1 VPVVP
6 DPFPQTQA
14 PYTAPTVY
22 QPLPDNTSVYAAGE
36 PSLDTTFRESAPRTE
51 VLDQAG
57 NLTNFDYTTGADL
70 LSATGS
76 GYSWTPPT
84 VTSRPRSLM
93 GTDQVNRLNQGRAA
107 ADLRQLSFQPG
118 LSAAEN
124 EARFNSYAGLLDNPG
139 SYSGGLSRSQIYAR
153 QQAEDFRRGALPP
166 VVDDI
171 GQSGTVQEYLA
182 MFPDVGESFTSQK
195 SSGALPANMT
205 LNQFARNHY
214 AKFGIDEMANEQ
226 RRQFTLLP
234 QDAADVVPGLPGAA
248 VPDDLAKFVTP
259 AGVPDPYAT
268 NSSNWNLTDG
278 ALAEGMFGD
287 VGPIYKAHGGSVKK
301 PQGFADGGTAT
312 ADLLEK
318 TAGVPGIARNIYNYG
333 KDVVTAPSP
342 SAKLLADAM
351 GVGMKA
357 TNDPVQYGAE
367 LLGFDDARQL
377 AVMREAVAMTNELV
391 DNGYLDKSSRVKLVG
406 STDDS
411 SATRENVH
419 IEGNEE
425 VFNAVNHA
433 LFSYYAGQNPIAGLG
448 AQIKEVKQGRQQ
460 IDRGNN
466 PRTEY
471 LDYFNNQFGLN
482 LAKQGLSP
490 EDAKYQIM
498 ANIGNIAGK
507 GTRGRMQRGEE
518 IKAGSDLLTNVQDAT
533 GVARYPWEKYAESV
547 MDDAD
552 KLRAENPQG
561 FADGGSA
568 SSEQTE
574 SRNILDRLTST
585 TPAGS
590 LFITEDTAA
599 EVNPDNIQRDI
610 PRMEWDGVDRPTPMR
625 PETESKNML
634 ETLASGY
641 PKAVSTVGNYFVQPD
656 ETTASQADMSLI
668 PMGELASDTKALGG
682 MLYEG
687 IKEEGVVKFLAE
699 NLPVVAQVVAGRD
712 MNEFTGLA
720 NEARA
725 AGDSGLADMYEQIVV
740 LSATGLIPG
749 GAAANKTAKTTAI
762 KAAKDAA
769 KIKTESA
776 EMLSTLTGETAPEAP
791 TVAPEVGEAA
801 QLLEE
806 AESLRPEITTEIGA
820 RTRVEE
826 TGRYVGAPE
835 GIDSPQKLAALTRA
849 MTGLTKEGEFGRFWY
864 ERSGRQILDLTN
876 GNKDDAEKLIQAI
889 AITSANTPVAA
900 NFDFALQSFY
910 QWKNGQPI
918 KTGMYTTA
926 MSKKLQKMFDGEEW
940 AGRKT
945 NNFYNNL
952 MVEVDPSKVQGV
964 TTDLW
969 MMRAFGFDK
978 DAPQPKEYDF
988 VENETKRIAKNL
1000 GWEPQQVQA
1009 AIWVALKSRM
1019 ENQGVKDVVEARSIE
1034 NGWMHYETIKGK
1046 KVRVVDDQTQH
1057 AANWLGEAMKH
1068 TPTDADRKAAGFD
1081 YADAAQTNLGQIS
1094 WESIPSRTSGHMPE
1108 IFEATPEV
1116 VQDYHVQMSKAF
1128 LDDKGNDVIA
1138 QQLEI
1143 LSPGDFEAPGYFE
1156 GLVSPGTQTEI
1167 TLPRAYGVT
1176 RRLAEIKDRAKANA
1190 RPEEAAALGPTVEAT
1205 STGLA
1210 EPFVGPRAAA
1220 FEKDVLAADLREAT
1234 YVTET
1239 AAREA
1244 MFAYAAVRGILL
1256 KQDGVGL
1263 HRPAF
1268 INGLSRPKA
1277 NGIEVNIGRPLTAD
1291 ETSRVA
1297 RAVAKEAG
1305 HTDYNPIGSPNGFRL
1320 INFGGMTN
1328 TEFQKVVNNA
1338 LEKVTFEGGIPYNA
1352 KMFGADTGY
1361 LGNNWTENLNG
1372 EGYLDIGEL
1381 AGRPDLQRKIRDIV
1395 TQLAPRVSAVEDEFA
1410 GRYNWTRN
1418 SGLNSSY
1425 ETPQAQGIGSLPDT
1439 PLPAKR
1445 NKITFESFLM
1455 PGLGGSLGAAREKL
1469 NITPEK
1475 IKKYIALNK
1484 GTKQKPIPQVMAA
1497 AKKLKAGEISTQEY
1511 IQIAE
1516 EFQPIKPLGAVQ
1528 KRPTNKAIAMALG
1541 KNEADSAGIVGVN
1554 IDIPDGTM
1562 ISSRLDIPAYEFRD
1576 TWVVT
1581 LHDGTR
1587 KSGLAVGYGPTAV
1600 LNDVNF
1606 TTTSATAA
1614 LNMATNDTNKGTIA
1628 RINGSWQNRKPAE
1641 VEQLARDILSGKAP
1655 DADDWVEVGMN
1666 PFRHSYFYRKSDGM
1680 PVASA
1685 EEVIQVGPL
1694 VLARKAKTRPIE
1706 SPEHL
1711 IKTPEGTPPTY
1722 FKKGGAIERVYN
1734 NPRYI

>member
-1 VPVVP
+1 MAYMSARELLSGLPVKMAHGGPVHTSSGEP
-6 DPFPQTQA
+6 LYGKGATAADLLAAEQRVLGEIAADPSGWDVETAYNAILESGVTIDDALAAGVKQTTIDAIFRSGAPLPETFSTPSTVTSGFAAAPYAGQDLQPFYTQA
-14 PYTAPTVY
+14 QDYVTRLMDDGVIDEAERREAQTLATRGGFTFQDFAAAGVDPSILFTQPAAKEPDAPINVDPALLPGLTDAEKAAQLAASQAAFTNTQPEYVTPTVY

-36 PSLDTTFRESAPRTE
+36 ESLDRTFRDSAPRTE
-51 VLDQAG
+51 VLDSYG
-57 NLTNFDYTTGADL
+57 NLTNFDYTPAASL
-70 LSATGS
+70 RSATGS
-76 GYSWTPPT
+76 GYNWTPPT
-84 VTSRPRSLM
+84 VTGRPRSLM
-93 GTDQVNRLNQGRAA
+93 GADLLARYTGGRSA
-107 ADLRQLSFQPG
+107 ADLRQLTTG
-118 LSAAEN
+118 LGNGRTYSD
-124 EARFNSYAGLLDNPG
+124 YTGVLQNPG
-139 SYSGGLSRSQIYAR
+139 AYGGGLSKSQLYSRMRGLDYQLDKAAAADREASRVRGTIADYLAKYEDVRRDYAR
-153 QQAEDFRRGALPP
+153 AKEA
-166 VVDDI
+166 
-171 GQSGTVQEYLA
+171 
-182 MFPDVGESFTSQK
+182 GEI
-195 SSGALPANMT
+195 PANQT
-205 LNQFARNHY
+205 PEAFARNHY
-214 AKFGIDEMANEQ
+214 NKYGRFDRAFTLIEAAGDTGGGVLPIDEFKPNLSSGMGGYEGEGDNY
-226 RRQFTLLP
+226 
-234 QDAADVVPGLPGAA
+234 G
-248 VPDDLAKFVTP
+248 
-259 AGVPDPYAT
+259 AT
-268 NSSNWNLTDG
+268 NWNQRYDMGKAGGVTRP
-278 ALAEGMFGD
+278 F
-287 VGPIYKAHGGSVKK
+287 AHGGSVKK
-301 PQGFADGGTAT
+301 PQGFDDGGTVSS
-312 ADLLEK
+312 DL
-318 TAGVPGIARNIYNYG
+318 
-333 KDVVTAPSP
+333 
-342 SAKLLADAM
+342 
-351 GVGMKA
+351 
-357 TNDPVQYGAE
+357 
-367 LLGFDDARQL
+367 
-377 AVMREAVAMTNELV
+377 TNEELQAQLIA
-391 DNGYLDKSSRVKLVG
+391 LDAQAAPV
-406 STDDS
+406 
-411 SATRENVH
+411 
-419 IEGNEE
+419 EE
-425 VFNAVNHA
+425 
-433 LFSYYAGQNPIAGLG
+433 P
-448 AQIKEVKQGRQQ
+448 
-460 IDRGNN
+460 
-466 PRTEY
+466 
-471 LDYFNNQFGLN
+471 LDQ
-482 LAKQGLSP
+482 
-490 EDAKYQIM
+490 
-498 ANIGNIAGK
+498 
-507 GTRGRMQRGEE
+507 
-518 IKAGSDLLTNVQDAT
+518 
-533 GVARYPWEKYAESV
+533 
-547 MDDAD
+547 
-552 KLRAENPQG
+552 
-561 FADGGSA
+561 
-568 SSEQTE
+568 EQTE
-574 SRNILDRLTST
+574 SRNILDRLIST

-682 MLYEG
+682 MLYEAL
-687 IKEEGVVKFLAE
+687 KEDPVAFFAE
-699 NLPVVAQVVAGRD
+699 NLPVVAQIVAGMD
-712 MNEFTGLA
+712 MNEFTELA
-720 NEARA
+720 NEARD

-740 LSATGLIPG
+740 LSATGIIPG
-749 GAAANKTAKTTAI
+749 GAAANKAAKTTAI
-762 KAAKDAA
+762 KAARDAA
-769 KIKTESA
+769 KITTESA
-776 EMLSTLTGETAPEAP
+776 EMLSTLTGDAATETP

-801 QLLEE
+801 QLLEKV
-806 AESLRPEITTEIGA
+806 ESLRPEITTEIGA
-820 RTRVEE
+820 RTRVGE

-835 GIDSPQKLAALTRA
+835 GIDSPQKLASLTRA
-849 MTGLTKEGEFGRFWY
+849 ITGLTKEGEFGRFWY
-864 ERSGRQILDLTN
+864 ERSGRQILDLTG

-900 NFDFALQSFY
+900 NFDFALQAFY

-926 MSKKLQKMFDGEEW
+926 MSKKLQRMFDGEEW

-952 MVEVDPSKVQGV
+952 MREVDPSKVQGV

-978 DAPQPKEYDF
+978 DAPQPKEYTF
-988 VENETKRIAKNL
+988 VENETKRIAKKL

-1034 NGWMHYETIKGK
+1034 NGWMHYETIDGK
-1046 KVRVVDDQTQH
+1046 KVRVVDDQNKH

-1068 TPTDADRKAAGFD
+1068 TPTDADRTAAGFD
-1081 YADAAQTNLGQIS
+1081 YADAAQNNLAQVS

-1128 LDDKGNDVIA
+1128 LDDKGNDIIA
-1138 QQLEI
+1138 QQLGI

-1156 GLVSPGTQTEI
+1156 LRTSPGTQTELV
-1167 TLPRAYGVT
+1167 LPRAYGVT
-1176 RRLAEIKDRAKANA
+1176 RRTDEIRKQAKANA

-1305 HTDYNPIGSPNGFRL
+1305 HTEYNPIGSPNGFRL
-1320 INFGGMTN
+1320 INFGGMSN

-1418 SGLNSSY
+1418 RGLNSSY
-1425 ETPQAQGIGSLPDT
+1425 EAPQAQGIGSLPDT
-1439 PLPAKR
+1439 PLPAQSPLVR
-1445 NKITFESFLM
+1445 NARGKIVFESFAKKPDEGYGNLKK
-1455 PGLGGSLGAAREKL
+1455 AREILKVTDDD
-1469 NITPEK
+1469 IRKFKAE
-1475 IKKYIALNK
+1475 NK
-1484 GTKQKPIPQVMAA
+1484 GVKQVRVPEVKAA
-1497 AKKLKAGEISTQEY
+1497 AIQLQAGEITTDAY
-1511 IQIAE
+1511 LKVVE
-1516 EFQPIKPLGAVQ
+1516 EFQPITPLGELQ
-1528 KRPTNKAIAMALG
+1528 KVPTNKVIAMALG
-1541 KNEADSAGIVGVN
+1541 KNELTSAGIVGENLDVPN
-1554 IDIPDGTM
+1554 GTR
-1562 ISSRLDIPAYEFRD
+1562 ISSRLDVSAYEDND

-1581 LHDGTR
+1581 LHDGTIE
-1587 KSGLAVGYGPTAV
+1587 SGNAVGYAPTAV
-1600 LNDVNF
+1600 LTDVTF
-1606 TTTSATAA
+1606 TSKPEQA
-1614 LNMATNDTNKGTIA
+1614 LRMATDQSNKGTIA
-1628 RINGSWQNRKPAE
+1628 RINGSWENRSPAE

-1694 VLARKAKTRPIE
+1694 VLARKPKTRPIE

-1734 NPRYI
+1734 DRRYI

>member
-1 VPVVP
+1 
-6 DPFPQTQA
+6 
-14 PYTAPTVY
+14 
-22 QPLPDNTSVYAAGE
+22 
-36 PSLDTTFRESAPRTE
+36 
-51 VLDQAG
+51 
-57 NLTNFDYTTGADL
+57 
-70 LSATGS
+70 
-76 GYSWTPPT
+76 
-84 VTSRPRSLM
+84 
-93 GTDQVNRLNQGRAA
+93 
-107 ADLRQLSFQPG
+107 
-118 LSAAEN
+118 
-124 EARFNSYAGLLDNPG
+124 
-139 SYSGGLSRSQIYAR
+139 
-153 QQAEDFRRGALPP
+153 
-166 VVDDI
+166 
-171 GQSGTVQEYLA
+171 
-182 MFPDVGESFTSQK
+182 
-195 SSGALPANMT
+195 
-205 LNQFARNHY
+205 
-214 AKFGIDEMANEQ
+214 
-226 RRQFTLLP
+226 
-234 QDAADVVPGLPGAA
+234 
-248 VPDDLAKFVTP
+248 
-259 AGVPDPYAT
+259 
-268 NSSNWNLTDG
+268 
-278 ALAEGMFGD
+278 
-287 VGPIYKAHGGSVKK
+287 
-301 PQGFADGGTAT
+301 
-312 ADLLEK
+312 
-318 TAGVPGIARNIYNYG
+318 
-333 KDVVTAPSP
+333 
-342 SAKLLADAM
+342 
-351 GVGMKA
+351 
-357 TNDPVQYGAE
+357 
-367 LLGFDDARQL
+367 
-377 AVMREAVAMTNELV
+377 MREAVAMTNELV

-448 AQIKEVKQGRQQ
+448 AQIKEVKQGLQQ

-490 EDAKYQIM
+490 AEAKNAIIDNV
-498 ANIGNIAGK
+498 ANIGGQ

-568 SSEQTE
+568 SSAPTAEELAAQLIALDAQAAPVEEPLDQEQTE
-574 SRNILDRLTST
+574 SREMLDRLAAAQAAASASSFVITEDLSQSRAPEVNPDRFTST

-610 PRMEWDGVDRPTPMR
+610 PRMEWDGVVRPTPML
-625 PETESKNML
+625 PGTESKNML

-641 PKAVSTVGNYFVQPD
+641 PKAVNTVANYVVRGQPGV
-656 ETTASQADMSLI
+656 DMSLI
-668 PMGELASDTKALGG
+668 PMGELASDTKVLGE

-699 NLPVVAQVVAGRD
+699 NLPVVAQIVAGKD
-712 MNEFTGLA
+712 MDEFTGLA

-1297 RAVAKEAG
+1297 RSVAKEAG

-1439 PLPAKR
+1439 PLPAQRPLVR
-1445 NKITFESFLM
+1445 NARGKIIFESFAMKPDEGYGNLKK
-1455 PGLGGSLGAAREKL
+1455 AREILKVTDDD
-1469 NITPEK
+1469 IRKFKAE
-1475 IKKYIALNK
+1475 NK
-1484 GTKQKPIPQVMAA
+1484 GVKQVRVPEVKAA
-1497 AKKLKAGEISTQEY
+1497 AIQLQANEITTDAYLKVV
-1511 IQIAE
+1511 E
-1516 EFQPIKPLGAVQ
+1516 EFQPITPLGELQ
-1528 KRPTNKAIAMALG
+1528 KVPTNEVIAMALG
-1541 KNEADSAGIVGVN
+1541 KNELKSAGIVGENLEVPN
-1554 IDIPDGTM
+1554 GTR
-1562 ISSRLDIPAYEFRD
+1562 ISSRLDVSAYEDND

-1581 LHDGTR
+1581 LHDGTIEN
-1587 KSGLAVGYGPTAV
+1587 GNAVGYAPTAV
-1600 LNDVNF
+1600 LTDVTF
-1606 TTTSATAA
+1606 TSKPEQA
-1614 LNMATNDTNKGTIA
+1614 LRMATDQSNKGTIA
-1628 RINGSWQNRKPAE
+1628 RINGSWENRSPAE